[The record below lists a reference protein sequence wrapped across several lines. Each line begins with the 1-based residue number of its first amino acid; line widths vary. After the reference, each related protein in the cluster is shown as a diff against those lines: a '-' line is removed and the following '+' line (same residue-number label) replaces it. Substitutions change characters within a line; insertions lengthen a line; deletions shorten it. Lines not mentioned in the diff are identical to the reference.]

1 VNLFIKQQG
10 QGQPLIFLHG
20 WGFNSEIWN
29 PLVPQLA
36 SHWHIYQVDLPG
48 HGRSPYC
55 EYTLP
60 VLIKTFATQLPPQAV
75 WVGWS
80 LGGLIAMAMAR
91 WQPTWVRALVL
102 VASSPRFVTAPD
114 WPHAISPTVLQQF
127 SEQLQNDTE
136 GTLQRF
142 LALQVKGSETAR
154 QQLRSLNTW
163 LKQSGWLQP
172 TALQTG
178 LRFLQD
184 TDLRPE
190 LAQIHCPALLCLGEY
205 DTVVPAEMGKD
216 CQRWWPNL
224 RQECIPAAA
233 HIPFLS
239 HSEIFMQLV
248 QNFLAQSDVALL
260 LST

>member
-1 VNLFIKQQG
+1 MSLFIKSQG
-10 QGQPLIFLHG
+10 QGNPLILLHG
-20 WGFNSEIWN
+20 WGFNGEIWN
-29 PLVPQLA
+29 PLVPQLGRRA
-36 SHWHIYQVDLPG
+36 NAEQVDLPG
-48 HGRSPYC
+48 HGRSSYC

-60 VLIKTFATQLPPQAV
+60 VLIETFVAQLPPQAV
-75 WVGWS
+75 WIGWS
-80 LGGLIAMAMAR
+80 LGGLITMAMAR
-91 WQPTWVRALVL
+91 WRPTWVRALLL

-114 WPHAISPTVLQQF
+114 WPHAISPALLQQF

-142 LALQVKGSETAR
+142 LAVQVRGSETAR

-172 TALQTG
+172 TALQAG
-178 LRFLQD
+178 LQFLQD

-190 LAQIHCPALLCLGEY
+190 LAQIQCPALLCLGEY
-205 DTVVPAEMGKD
+205 DTVVPAEMGQD

-239 HSEIFMQLV
+239 HPQTFMLLV
-248 QNFLAQSDVALL
+248 QNFLAQINLA
-260 LST
+260 